1 MSVVNGQPC
10 PRWVKFSIFIKQSSS
25 FDKNQGIKKAGT
37 GVPNFQ
43 RGWKTFVVGPPGL
56 SVKVCLHPWL
66 AAFAYPMNDVVQ
78 TSHADIKVKAFQK
91 FLLKFS
97 CFAQVGP
104 QGALQTGRKPNVS

>member
-1 MSVVNGQPC
+1 MASPAREGL
-10 PRWVKFSIFIKQSSS
+10 IFTFLSKLACLLT
-25 FDKNQGIKKAGT
+25 KNKGIKKAGT

-78 TSHADIKVKAFQK
+78 TSHADIKVKAF
-91 FLLKFS
+91 
-97 CFAQVGP
+97 
-104 QGALQTGRKPNVS
+104 RKNTVKTAV